1 MYILSIIRSPV
12 NLQRVAPNLYP
23 TPPHTSSV
31 QEGSFYHTL
40 TYTVYGISARLFE
53 DSQVFHEPSGHYQLP
68 IPIEA
73 KVGPYSLCLWL
84 STRDS
89 WIWGSTKGVK
99 LPGDGL
105 EMLERPP
112 TPDSCPLPYPFFK
125 NCQMDKTPLLPEIED
140 RG

>member
-1 MYILSIIRSPV
+1 MYILIIRSPV
-12 NLQRVAPNLYP
+12 NLQRMAPNLDP
-23 TPPHTSSV
+23 TPPHTHTSRV
-31 QEGSFYHTL
+31 QEGSFCHTL
-40 TYTVYGISARLFE
+40 AYTVYGISNN
-53 DSQVFHEPSGHYQLP
+53 QVFHEPSGHYQLP

-89 WIWGSTKGVK
+89 WIWGSTEGVK

-105 EMLERPP
+105 EMLERPL
-112 TPDSCPLPYPFFK
+112 TPDSCPPPYPFFK

-140 RG
+140 GG